1 MSRRSRNSERR
12 SACVTSSCGPPDVK
26 EGPRMRSGVWRP
38 LRTAP
43 SAAPMTV
50 SSTDGKQ
57 SRSVSPLFPARS
69 ANAGRRPSPALAA
82 RPFTATD
89 VARVPVSSRRTWA
102 AVLRQQSARVH
113 AAAACRRAGSR
124 TLSNTGG
131 AGHTAGAG
139 RLGQHDS
146 CICAGGAFSP
156 EVSECATPACPA
168 LRRLVQ
174 WTTYVSDAASAVAA
188 RQPSRAVR
196 PGRCADQRG
205 GRALRLLR
213 RRAQR
218 PAREPA

>member
-1 MSRRSRNSERR
+1 
-12 SACVTSSCGPPDVK
+12 
-26 EGPRMRSGVWRP
+26 MRSGVWRP

-69 ANAGRRPSPALAA
+69 AKAGRRPSPALAA

-89 VARVPVSSRRTWA
+89 VARVLASNRRTWA

-131 AGHTAGAG
+131 AGHAAGAG

-146 CICAGGAFSP
+146 CICAGGALSL
-156 EVSECATPACPA
+156 EVSECATTPACPA

-174 WTTYVSDAASAVAA
+174 WTTYDSDAAPAMAA
-188 RQPSRAVR
+188 RPRRSENVHDTARASSGAWQSVGCR
-196 PGRCADQRG
+196 
-205 GRALRLLR
+205 
-213 RRAQR
+213 
-218 PAREPA
+218 